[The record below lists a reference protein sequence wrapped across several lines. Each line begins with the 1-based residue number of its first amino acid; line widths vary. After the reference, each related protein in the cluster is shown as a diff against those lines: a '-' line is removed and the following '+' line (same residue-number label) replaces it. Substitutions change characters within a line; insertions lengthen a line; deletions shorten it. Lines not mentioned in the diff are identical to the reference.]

1 MVPIA
6 PYAVQ
11 GAVMGLFP
19 LPDALPARVTQ
30 TREGLSLLHPVP
42 GRELRPNLPEGADQA
57 AGESPDTAQEQ
68 PGNLTGAADA
78 SRVGSPGAGPYVPV
92 ADVGVIPTRK
102 EKGGRFIEDIKD
114 SSSTV
119 KVSP

>member
-1 MVPIA
+1 MKALQAPSLPLIPEAHHAVVGRAAGNHVVPVA

-19 LPDALPARVTQ
+19 LPDTF
-30 TREGLSLLHPVP
+30 
-42 GRELRPNLPEGADQA
+42 
-57 AGESPDTAQEQ
+57 
-68 PGNLTGAADA
+68 
-78 SRVGSPGAGPYVPV
+78 PGAGPYVPV

-102 EKGGRFIEDIKD
+102 EKGGRFIEDVKD
-114 SSSTV
+114 SGSTV